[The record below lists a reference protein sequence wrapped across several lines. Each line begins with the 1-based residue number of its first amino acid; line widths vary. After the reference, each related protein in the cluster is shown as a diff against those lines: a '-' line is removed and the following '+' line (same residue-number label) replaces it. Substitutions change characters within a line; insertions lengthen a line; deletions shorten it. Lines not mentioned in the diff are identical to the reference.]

1 MVKLFFV
8 SDILSSKIKKSSAG
22 ELGEFISELLKVVL
36 VSLVIILPIRHFIV
50 KPFYVKGAS
59 MQPTFEDHEYLLI
72 DEISYRFNEPQ
83 RGEVVVFKYPLNPK
97 EYFIKRVV
105 GLPGDTVKVAGGRVS
120 VERDGEV
127 VLGEEL
133 YLPAGRGTNGD
144 SSVVVPADEYFLMG
158 DNRSASLDSRSFGT
172 VAEGYIV
179 GRVWLRAWPFDRFSV
194 YGFDDIPG
202 LE

>member
-1 MVKLFFV
+1 M
-8 SDILSSKIKKSSAG
+8 SDALNNKIKNSNLG
-22 ELGEFISELLKVVL
+22 ELGEFVAELLKVIL
-36 VSLVIILPIRHFIV
+36 ISLVIILPIRHFIV

-97 EYFIKRVV
+97 EYFIKRIV
-105 GLPGDTVKVAGGRVS
+105 GLPGDTVNVAGGRVT

-127 VLGEEL
+127 VLNEEL
-133 YLPAGRGTNGD
+133 YLPAGRSTSGD
-144 SSVVVPADEYFLMG
+144 SSVIVPDGEYFLMG

-172 VAEGYIV
+172 VAEGYVV
-179 GRVWLRAWPFDRFSV
+179 GRVWVRAWPFDRFSV

>member
-1 MVKLFFV
+1 MVNFLFV
-8 SDILSSKIKKSSAG
+8 SDNLNKTTSQSNLS
-22 ELGEFISELLKVVL
+22 ELKEFILELIKVVII
-36 VSLVIILPIRHFIV
+36 SLIIIVPIRHFVV

-72 DEISYRFNEPQ
+72 DEISYRFNDVQ

-97 EYFIKRVV
+97 EYFIKRVI
-105 GLPGDTVKVAGGRVS
+105 GLPGDSVKVANGRVT

-133 YLPAGRGTNGD
+133 YLPTGRVTSGD
-144 SSVVVPADEYFLMG
+144 SVTKVPEGEYFVMG

-172 VAEGYIV
+172 VSDNYIV
-179 GRVWLRAWPFDRFSV
+179 GRVWVRAWPFDRV
-194 YGFDDIPG
+194 VMYGFDDIPG